1 MYFEL
6 LKRLFPDK
14 RFELSTGDLPRR
26 LSLLDIGARGGVQ
39 WPWNRVDSELLSVVL
54 VEPDPVESERLQQE
68 LNANDGVVLP
78 FALWRDEKTLT
89 LNLNRSPGTSSI
101 YLPNRQFLDQFP
113 EAERFDVLEK
123 LEMPA
128 KTIDGLSSSGQMPQV
143 DFAKIDVQGAEL
155 AILEGGR
162 NHLAAN
168 LVGLE
173 VEVEFA
179 ELYSGQPLFGEVE
192 AFVRE
197 QLGLELWDLCKAYW
211 KYDQGKATPGPIKG
225 RLVFGDALFL
235 RPLSGMEAWLALMSP
250 DAAKE
255 KVTMLVVTALIYGY
269 VDYATALLRAP
280 SLERYLDVPV
290 RQGLQRALNSLDAG
304 VRPFRHGS
312 SLLFAILDA
321 FARALQPTHA
331 GWACIGRGLGS
342 RRRGP
347 FWL

>member
-1 MYFEL
+1 
-6 LKRLFPDK
+6 
-14 RFELSTGDLPRR
+14 
-26 LSLLDIGARGGVQ
+26 V
-39 WPWNRVDSELLSVVL
+39 NRELLSVVL
-54 VEPDPVESERLQQE
+54 VEPDPIEAERLRKE
-68 LNANDGVVLP
+68 LSPNEGVVLP
-78 FALWRDEKTLT
+78 FALWRDERTLT

-101 YLPNRQFLDQFP
+101 YLPNRQFIDQFP

-173 VEVEFA
+173 MEVEFA

-197 QLGLELWDLCKAYW
+197 RLGLELWDLRKAYW
-211 KYDQGKATPGPIKG
+211 KYEQGRHVPGPIKG

-235 RPLSGMEAWLALMSP
+235 RPLSGLEEWIAPMSP

-255 KVTMLVVTALIYGY
+255 KVTMLVVTALAYGY
-269 VDYATALLRAP
+269 VDYAAALLGAP
-280 SLERYLDVPV
+280 ALTRYLDEPI
-290 RQGLQRALNSLDAG
+290 RLGLQHTVNSLG
-304 VRPFRHGS
+304 SGFRPFSHGS
-312 SLLFAILDA
+312 SLLFVILDT
-321 FARALQPTHA
+321 FARTLQPTHA
-331 GWACIGRGLGS
+331 GWACSGRGLGS

-347 FWL
+347 FWF

>member
-1 MYFEL
+1 MKDYF
-6 LKRLFPDK
+6 KRLFPDK
-14 RFELSTGDLPRR
+14 SIDLPVEFLPRR

-39 WPWNRVDSELLSVVL
+39 WPWDQVKRELLSVVL
-54 VEPDPVESERLQQE
+54 VEPDPIEAERLHRE
-68 LNANDGVVLP
+68 LKVNEGVVLP
-78 FALWRDEKTLT
+78 FALWRDERTLT

-113 EAERFDVLEK
+113 EAERFDVLET
-123 LEMPA
+123 LEISTVA
-128 KTIDGLSSSGQMPQV
+128 IDSLVSSGRIPQV

-155 AILEGGR
+155 DILEGGR

-192 AFVRE
+192 AFARK
-197 QLGLELWDLCKAYW
+197 QLGLELWDLHKTYW
-211 KYDQGKATPGPIKG
+211 KYQQGKHVPGPIKG

-235 RPLSGMEAWLALMSP
+235 RPLSGMEAWLARMSP
-250 DAAKE
+250 DGAKE
-255 KVTMLVVTALIYGY
+255 KVIMLVVTALTYGY
-269 VDYATALLRAP
+269 VDYATALLSEPPLTRYFDAP
-280 SLERYLDVPV
+280 T
-290 RQGLQRALNSLDAG
+290 RQGLQRAVNSRGAG
-304 VRPFRHGS
+304 FRPFRYGS
-312 SLLFAILDA
+312 GLLFVILDA

-331 GWACIGRGLGS
+331 GWACGGHGLGS

-347 FWL
+347 FWF

>member
-1 MYFEL
+1 MKLF
-6 LKRLFPDK
+6 KRLFPAK
-14 RFELSTGDLPRR
+14 RLEVSAGVLPRR
-26 LSLLDIGARGGVQ
+26 LCLLDIGARGGVQ
-39 WPWNRVDSELLSVVL
+39 WPWDQVNRELLSVVL
-54 VEPDPVESERLQQE
+54 VEPDTIEAERLQKE
-68 LNANDGVVLP
+68 LSANEGVVLP
-78 FALWRDEKTLT
+78 IALWRDERTLT
-89 LNLNRSPGTSSI
+89 LNLNRSIGTSSI

-128 KTIDGLSSSGQMPQV
+128 KTIDDLSSSGQMPQV

-155 AILEGGR
+155 AILQGGR

-192 AFVRE
+192 TFVRE
-197 QLGLELWDLCKAYW
+197 QLGLELWDLRKTYW
-211 KYDQGKATPGPIKG
+211 KYEQGKTASGPIKG

-235 RPLSGMEAWLALMSP
+235 RPLSGMDAWLVPMTP

-255 KVTMLVVTALIYGY
+255 KVIMLVVSALTYGY
-269 VDYATALLRAP
+269 VDYATALLGAP
-280 SLERYLDVPV
+280 ALTRYFDVPI
-290 RQGLQRALNSLDAG
+290 RQGLQHTVNSLG
-304 VRPFRHGS
+304 GGFRPFRYGNGP
-312 SLLFAILDA
+312 LFVILDA
-321 FARALQPTHA
+321 LARAVQPTHA
-331 GWACIGRGLGS
+331 GWSCSGRGLGS

-347 FWL
+347 FWF